1 MREIFSP
8 NAMLT
13 DLLSSPA
20 VMVSHCSITNSIRRH
35 TLLQALNPPPLLKP
49 PPKRHEK
56 PHSLTAEL
64 QLMPVSVMGSQSE
77 AAKCTETSSDVS
89 AH

>member
-13 DLLSSPA
+13 DLLSPA
-20 VMVSHCSITNSIRRH
+20 VMVSHYSITNSIRRH
-35 TLLQALNPPPLLKP
+35 TLLQALTPPLLKP

-77 AAKCTETSSDVS
+77 AGKCTETSSDVS

>member
-1 MREIFSP
+1 MRELFSP

-13 DLLSSPA
+13 DLLSPA

-35 TLLQALNPPPLLKP
+35 TLLQALTPSLLKP

-77 AAKCTETSSDVS
+77 AGKCTETSSDVS